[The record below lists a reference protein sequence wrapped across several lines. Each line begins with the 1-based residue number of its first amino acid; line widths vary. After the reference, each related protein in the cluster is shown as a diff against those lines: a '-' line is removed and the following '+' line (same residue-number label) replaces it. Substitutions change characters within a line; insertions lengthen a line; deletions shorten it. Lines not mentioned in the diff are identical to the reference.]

1 MAEER
6 NEHDEMRRRTMTL
19 DWALKR
25 ILRGKASAT
34 TLQGFLGALLKE
46 DVEVLG
52 LLDGE
57 SEREHAD
64 DKSNRVDLKVRLTDG
79 RLIIVEVQ
87 AQRQYDFLARMLFG
101 TAKVV
106 TDHMGRGD
114 RYEDVSRVVS
124 VNVVF
129 FDLGIGKDYAYHGTT
144 TFVGMRCNDVLELS
158 ERQRST
164 FGVEH
169 VHQIFPEYYILKVN
183 QFDQVARDPLDQWIH
198 FFKTGTAEDGFDAPG
213 LQDAVREFDLI
224 TLDEN
229 ERREYEAYLSELR
242 DVTSTVRSARL
253 DGREEGIAIG
263 HKEGLAV
270 GRSER
275 NIDIARNLLATL
287 DDVSIAAA
295 TGLTVAEVAQL
306 RAEGRSCGDELNQ

>member
-34 TLQGFLGALLKE
+34 TLQGFLRALLKE

-57 SEREHAD
+57 SERDHAD
-64 DKSNRVDLKVRLTDG
+64 DKSNRVDLKVQLTDG
-79 RLIIVEVQ
+79 RCLIVEVQ

-101 TAKVV
+101 TSKVV

-158 ERQRST
+158 ERQRAT

-169 VHQIFPEYYILKVN
+169 VHQVFPEYYILKVN

-198 FFKTGTAEDGFDAPG
+198 FFKTGTAEEGFDAPG
-213 LQDAVREFDLI
+213 LQEAVREFDLMM
-224 TLDEN
+224 LDED
-229 ERREYEAYLSELR
+229 ERREYEAYLADLR

-253 DGREEGIAIG
+253 DGREEGKAIG
-263 HKEGLAV
+263 REEGVAV
-270 GRSER
+270 GRAEEK
-275 NIDIARNLLATL
+275 IEIARNLLRTL
-287 DDVSIAAA
+287 DDEAIAAA
-295 TGLTVAEVAQL
+295 TGLTVDEVTRL
-306 RAEGRSCGDELNQ
+306 RSE